1 MLVPYRKRSNF
12 PTLDADFNRLFSSF
26 GFPNVCFEPSSAE
39 ESSTA
44 AWTPAVDIKEE
55 ASKILVT
62 ADVPGV
68 DPSEIELTVEDGYLT
83 IKGERI
89 EESAEE
95 REGFK
100 RIERSR
106 GSFLR
111 RLALPDS
118 VDIEGISAKGKNG
131 VLEIS
136 IPKQESKKAVKI
148 SVS

>member
-12 PTLDADFNRLFSSF
+12 PSLDSDFNRLFQSL
-26 GFPNVCFEPSSAE
+26 GFPNIGLELANPDE
-39 ESSTA
+39 GSTA

-55 ASKILVT
+55 QGKLVVT

-68 DPSEIELTVEDGYLT
+68 DPAEIELTVEDGYLT

-106 GSFLR
+106 GTFLR
-111 RLALPDS
+111 RLVLPDS
-118 VDIEGISAKGKNG
+118 VDIENISAKGKNG

-136 IPKQESKKAVKI
+136 IPKQESKKALKI
-148 SVS
+148 EVN